1 VLMFA
6 VKWYGINS
14 ASPSAHPGSVNGWTG
29 LVHLRWLMVVTIG
42 AALLLV
48 ILQVTRPAPAL
59 PVTMSLIVMVLAL
72 ANVVWLGYR
81 VLISVP
87 PQQKAVAYVGLA
99 CAVGILVGGYASI
112 RQEGIS
118 PKDES
123 HDIPT
128 VTPEGSG

>member
-1 VLMFA
+1 
-6 VKWYGINS
+6 
-14 ASPSAHPGSVNGWTG
+14 
-29 LVHLRWLMVVTIG
+29 MVVTIG

-59 PVTMSLIVMVLAL
+59 PVTMSLIVVVLAL